1 MINIRKGTFETNS
14 SSSHSLVV
22 FKESRAAADDESWR
36 FNGDGELHFYDP
48 YELEFG
54 RSPFELLTDW
64 YGRLRYAIASCPDRI
79 EEIEAACHKNLPW
92 LITIKYPK
100 ERWSNEDTPYY
111 GYVDHQSAGLL
122 QSFLNM
128 HNITLEEFIFNNKYM
143 VVIDG
148 DEYCVFDTL
157 RHTPAWNEDGVEE
170 VYG

>member
-1 MINIRKGTFETNS
+1 MINIRRGTFETNS

-22 FKESRAAADDESWR
+22 FKESKAAADDESWR
-36 FNGDGELHFYDP
+36 FNGDGELHFYGP

-64 YGRLRYAIASCPDRI
+64 YGRLRYAIASFPDRI
-79 EEIEAACHKNLPW
+79 EEIEAACYKNLPG
-92 LITIKYPK
+92 LTAIKYPR
-100 ERWSNEDTPYY
+100 ERWDNEDTPYY

-122 QSFLNM
+122 ESFLNM
-128 HNITLEEFIFNNKYM
+128 YNITLEEFIFNDKYM

-148 DEYCVFDTL
+148 DEYCIFDTL
-157 RHTPAWNEDGVEE
+157 QHTPAWNKDGVEE

>member
-22 FKESRAAADDESWR
+22 FKEGGVTVNDELWR
-36 FNGDGELHFYDP
+36 LNGHGNLYM
-48 YELEFG
+48 YANELEFD

-64 YGRLRYAIASCPDRI
+64 YGRLRYAIASCPDKI
-79 EEIEAACHKNLPW
+79 EEIETACYKNVPGLT
-92 LITIKYPK
+92 TIKYPK
-100 ERWSNEDTPYY
+100 ERWNDKDTPYY

-122 QSFLNM
+122 ESFLNT
-128 HNITLEEFIFNNKYM
+128 HNVTLEEFIFNDKYM

-157 RHTPAWNEDGVEE
+157 QHTPAWNKDGVEE